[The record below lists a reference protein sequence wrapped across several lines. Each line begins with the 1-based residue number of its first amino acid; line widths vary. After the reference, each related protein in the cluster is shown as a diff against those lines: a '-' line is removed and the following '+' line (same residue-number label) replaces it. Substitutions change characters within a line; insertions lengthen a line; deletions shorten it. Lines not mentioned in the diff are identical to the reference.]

1 MEEEGVKEAGE
12 KPRGAQTVDKAGWI
26 KKSSGGLLGFWKD
39 RYLLLCQAQLLV
51 YENEDDQKCVETV
64 ELGSYEKCQ
73 DLRALLKRK
82 HRFILL
88 RSPGNKV
95 SDIKFQAPTGEEKES
110 WIKALNEGI
119 NRGKNKAFDEVKVDK
134 SCALEHVTR
143 DRVRGGQRRRP
154 PTRVHLKEFGMNALL
169 LSAWFGHLRILQI
182 LVNSGAK
189 IHCKSKEGNTALHL
203 AAGRGHM
210 AVLQRLV
217 DIGLDLEEQN
227 A

>member
-1 MEEEGVKEAGE
+1 VLQGVKDVGE
-12 KPRGAQTVDKAGWI
+12 KPRGARTADKAGWI

-39 RYLLLCQAQLLV
+39 RYLQLCQAQLLV
-51 YENEDDQKCVETV
+51 YENEDEQKCVETV

-95 SDIKFQAPTGEEKES
+95 NDIKFQAPSGEEKDS

-154 PTRVHLKEFGMNALL
+154 PTRIHLKEFGMNALL

-182 LVNSGAK
+182 LVSSGAK
-189 IHCKSKEGNTALHL
+189 IHCENKEGNTALHL
-203 AAGRGHM
+203 AAGRGHV
-210 AVLQRLV
+210 AVLQQLV

-227 A
+227 V